1 MKRMFTILFLFI
13 FFGNFNIFSQ
23 ALTGD
28 KIIKATGGDYA
39 TLGAAITALN
49 ANGVSGTVRFL
60 IDENLNEVGTALVI
74 TRTDL
79 TATNNLIIKPNTG
92 KTPTITITAFPTTGA
107 PNHSASQGF
116 TIDNASYITIDGSNS
131 VGGTTRDLTISAN
144 DAAGLYLIGVTDNSD
159 FITIKNVIL
168 TYTALG
174 ANSTAVGADGYT
186 GVADNLVVQNCL
198 VGSPTVAF
206 RNGLAFWG
214 NAVTTPMNAY
224 AYDNII
230 YTKRR
235 GITTFYNIKNIYRG
249 NTISIVTPDANQ
261 TFYSGIYLTGFPLND
276 TSIIENNRIIKLTS
290 NPTATARFSG
300 GIVVYGNEGVLNI
313 HNNFI
318 AANFTNITATTNE
331 KVYGIVFGSAGWVGT
346 ANIAYNTIEIN
357 STNQTGRH
365 ACIGWELSSSAVLN
379 IKNNLLINRHD
390 NAASFGIHWPNTAS
404 PTSVLTSNYNDI
416 FVTGAGNTGMYG
428 INIYV
433 ALPNWQTGTTLDANS
448 KEKNVQ
454 FVSAT
459 DLHLTGTSI
468 GDADLTGIAV
478 PYITTDIDGDARL
491 VPYMG
496 ADEASL
502 PGLAGIYYVGAP
514 GTGPGGSNPHFN
526 SFKAACDTL
535 NHGTIIANCT
545 FVITSNLVE
554 PAHVGLGYN
563 SNGYTVRF
571 IPLEGTVDTIFF
583 AQTTDN
589 PGVSGAFVIGS
600 PDLTVTSAT
609 NYGLVTTENL
619 IIDGNNAI
627 ESAAR
632 NLVFVTNAGIHANS
646 YPIRTMGD
654 VNNVVIKNIK
664 ITTLQSTSYAL
675 VLSVRNFSST
685 NFVPDNITIED
696 CEITNTFGATAQGL
710 AISNS
715 GTPTA
720 FPTGIVFK
728 NNVITAK
735 TRGIFLNYAGN
746 TDVFGNEISISQTN
760 TGYMSYGIWGYVIG
774 DVTNITNIYN
784 NKIKLLAS
792 ANIAAGDYGVV
803 GIQAGSKGVY
813 NIYNNM
819 IYGFDALATTENP
832 NVKLFGIRN
841 TSADV
846 TANIYFNSIYLPNI
860 DLVPGTGVVQY
871 VGIYI
876 SNGINTL
883 LNNIVASDEAD
894 FPTYCIYRA
903 GALGTLTSDN
913 NDFFVSNATFG
924 NIGYFNTADAKTFAD
939 WKTASGL
946 DANSV
951 NVNPLYTSATD
962 LHLLNNSS
970 PVIGKGVAIPLFT
983 TDIDGETRDN
993 PPEIGADEKPGVIPV
1008 EFVSFSAAVTG
1019 NEVQLG
1025 WETATE
1031 TNSAYFEVERKT
1043 VNSDWTKVGK
1053 VNAAGTTSDATTY
1066 TFTDKQVPNGKIFY
1080 RLRQV
1085 DLNGTFSFS
1094 QQVDVLVDVPATF
1107 ELSQNYPNPF
1117 NPYTTIRYALPQES
1131 KVTLEVYTVLGEL
1144 VANLVNN
1151 VQPAGKYSVVLD
1163 GSKLASGTYIY
1174 RLVANENVMTKKMVL
1189 IK

>member
-1 MKRMFTILFLFI
+1 MKKVFTLCFLFI
-13 FFGNFNIFSQ
+13 LFGHLNLFSQ
-23 ALTGD
+23 PLSGD
-28 KIIKATGGDYA
+28 KIIKATGGDFA

-49 ANGVSGTVRFL
+49 SNGASGTVRFL
-60 IDENLNEVGTALVI
+60 IDEDLNEVGTALVI

-79 TATNNLIIKPNTG
+79 TATNNVIIKPNVD
-92 KTPTITITAFPTTGA
+92 KTPTITINSFPTSGA

-159 FITIKNVIL
+159 NITIKNVIL
-168 TYTALG
+168 TYSALG
-174 ANSTAVGADGYT
+174 ANSTAIGADGYT

-198 VGSPTVAF
+198 IGSPTVAF

-214 NAVTTPMNAY
+214 NAATTPMNAY

-235 GITTFYNIKNIYRG
+235 GITTFYNIKNVYRG

-261 TFYSGIYLTGFPLND
+261 VFYSGIYLTGFPLND
-276 TSIIENNRIIKLTS
+276 TSVIENNRIIKLTS
-290 NPTATARFSG
+290 NPTTTARFSG

-318 AANFTNITATTNE
+318 AANFTNLAATTNE
-331 KVYGIVFGSAGWVGT
+331 KVYGIVFGSTGWIGT
-346 ANIAYNTIEIN
+346 ANITYNTIEIN

-365 ACIGWELSSSAVLN
+365 ACIGWELNSSAVLN
-379 IKNNLLINRHD
+379 IKNNLLVNRHD

-416 FVTGAGNTGMYG
+416 FIVGAGNVGMYG
-428 INIYV
+428 TNTYQN
-433 ALPNWQTGTTLDANS
+433 LENWQLGTTLDANS
-448 KEKNVQ
+448 KSKNVH
-454 FVSAT
+454 FVSDT

-468 GDADLTGIAV
+468 GDADLTGTAV
-478 PYITTDIDGDARL
+478 PYITTDIDGDERL
-491 VPYMG
+491 IPYMG

-502 PGLAGIYYVGAP
+502 PGLSGVYYVGAP
-514 GTGPGGSNPHFN
+514 GTGPGGTNPHFN

-535 NHGTIIANCT
+535 NHGTIINNCT

-571 IPLEGTVDTIFF
+571 TPMEGTVDTIFF
-583 AQTTDN
+583 TQTTDN

-600 PDLTVTSAT
+600 PDLTVTSTT

-619 IIDGNNAI
+619 IIDGNNVVDT
-627 ESAAR
+627 EAR
-632 NLVFVTNAGIHANS
+632 NLVFVTNTGIHANS
-646 YPIRTMGD
+646 YPIRLMGD

-664 ITTLQSTSYAL
+664 ITTLQSTSYGLA
-675 VLSVRNFSST
+675 LSVRNFNST
-685 NFVPDNITIED
+685 NFVPDNVTIEN
-696 CEITNTFGATAQGL
+696 CEITNNFGTTAQGL

-728 NNVITAK
+728 NNVINAK

-746 TDVFGNEISISQTN
+746 TDVFGNEISVNQNN
-760 TGYMSYGIWGYVIG
+760 TGFMSYGIWGYTIG
-774 DVTNITNIYN
+774 DTSNITNIYN
-784 NKIKLLAS
+784 NKIILLAS
-792 ANIAAGDYGVV
+792 ANSNTGDYGVI
-803 GIQAGSKGVY
+803 GIQADSKGYY
-813 NIYNNM
+813 NVYNNM
-819 IYGFDALATTENP
+819 IYGFNALTTTPNP
-832 NVKLFGIRN
+832 SVKLIGLRCTNANVK
-841 TSADV
+841 
-846 TANIYFNSIYLPNI
+846 ANFYFNSVYLPNI
-860 DLVPGTGVVQY
+860 DLVPGTGTVLY
-871 VGIYI
+871 AGIYI
-876 SNGINTL
+876 SNGTVDIK
-883 LNNIVASDEAD
+883 NNIVVSDEAD
-894 FPTYCIYRA
+894 FPSYCIYRA
-903 GALGTLTSDN
+903 GTNGTLTSDY

-939 WKTASGL
+939 WKLASGL
-946 DANSV
+946 DANSL
-951 NVNPLYTSATD
+951 NVNPLFASATD

-970 PVIGKGVAIPLFT
+970 PVIGKGVTIPLFT

-993 PPEIGADEKPGVIPV
+993 PPEIGADEIPGVIPV
-1008 EFVSFSAAVTG
+1008 EFVSFSAAVSG
-1019 NEVQLG
+1019 NEVQLS
-1025 WETATE
+1025 WKTATE

-1053 VNAAGTTSDATTY
+1053 VNAAGTTTKAVSYA
-1066 TFTDKQVPNGKIFY
+1066 FTDKQVPNGQVVY

-1085 DLNGTFSFS
+1085 DFNGTFSFS
-1094 QQVDVLVDVPATF
+1094 SQVEVLVDVPATF

-1117 NPYTTIRYALPQES
+1117 NPSTTIRYALPQDS
-1131 KVTLEVYTVLGEL
+1131 KVSLEVYTVLGEL
-1144 VANLVNN
+1144 VANLVND

-1174 RLVANENVMTKKMVL
+1174 RLVAGKTVMTKKMVL